1 MIIAIDVKHLVSL
14 DTENTVYQINDKQLE
29 LPAVHKVREEQHTQ
43 TEHTPS
49 TLRRGKVSHITYHRG
64 VATNIPVP
72 STTTSYS
79 GAMSSM
85 VIRIWQEEDI
95 QGKIKQNRDE

>member
-1 MIIAIDVKHLVSL
+1 MQSNTTNQRASEYLQSRCSQKQPHYYISLDGGTCRIGDAWTLPRHLPSVVIIAIDVKHLVSL

-49 TLRRGKVSHITYHRG
+49 TLRRGDG
-64 VATNIPVP
+64 
-72 STTTSYS
+72 
-79 GAMSSM
+79 
-85 VIRIWQEEDI
+85 
-95 QGKIKQNRDE
+95 